1 VLCPCLQKI
10 EKQIR
15 CISVLRTPKFVES
28 KNKKMA
34 PSLPHSTMS
43 TVLKLQPVNS
53 KARIKV
59 REFCI
64 AWIMVSLLLVASFGN
79 YCERMTKLAMDGS
92 PQVPKFCRSSS
103 RRPTTGSKSTSA
115 TSAATAPLSL
125 QGSPT
130 PHSRRTRNRRISQLR
145 RSTQTQV
152 AREDLPPETEEA
164 LSDNNVTDRGP
175 DTDDEEEKKKIR
187 SARSTRRRRSP
198 SSNTN
203 LRFKVDAGN
212 KIIGYHE
219 V

>member
-1 VLCPCLQKI
+1 
-10 EKQIR
+10 
-15 CISVLRTPKFVES
+15 
-28 KNKKMA
+28 
-34 PSLPHSTMS
+34 MS

-59 REFCI
+59 RQFCI

-115 TSAATAPLSL
+115 TSAATASLSL
-125 QGSPT
+125 QGSLT
-130 PHSRRTRNRRISQLR
+130 PHSKRRTRNRRISQLR

-152 AREDLPPETEEA
+152 AREDQPPETEEA
-164 LSDNNVTDRGP
+164 LSDNNVTDRAP
-175 DTDDEEEKKKIR
+175 DTDDEEENKNR
-187 SARSTRRRRSP
+187 SARSTRRRSP